1 MKDQKRG
8 LLFENS
14 IFANSPSRVIRPG
27 GLRLTR
33 RLLEYCTFEQGAK
46 VVDIG
51 CGAGI
56 TVQYLRDAYNL
67 CAMGIDLSEQL
78 LQQARERV
86 PDLPI
91 LWASGDSL
99 PFPENS
105 FEGVIAEC
113 SLSVM
118 EDANKVLAECGRI
131 LISGGK
137 LAITDMYLHTAEGDD
152 PLSGKTGVMTYAQFK
167 KTVEKNGFNI
177 IVWEDQS
184 IFLKEFVACF
194 IMEHGLT
201 EELWQC
207 VLTQVDDRKKLGYFL
222 SVAEKRITGEK

>member
-1 MKDQKRG
+1 MKPQTKG
-8 LLFENS
+8 VLFEDSN
-14 IFANSPSRVIRPG
+14 FAKFPSKAIRPG

-33 RLLEYCTFEQGAK
+33 RLIEYCSFEKGAK

-56 TVQYLRDAYNL
+56 TVQYLRDVCHL
-67 CAMGIDLSEQL
+67 CAMGIDISEQF
-78 LQQARERV
+78 LQQARVRV
-86 PDLPI
+86 PDLPV
-91 LWASGDSL
+91 LWASGEHL

-118 EDANKVLAECGRI
+118 EDVNKVLDECGRI

-137 LAITDMYLHTAEGDD
+137 LAITDVYIHAAEKNV
-152 PLSGKTGVMTYAQFK
+152 PLSGETGAMTYAQFK
-167 KTVEKNGFNI
+167 KILENNGFSI
-177 IVWEDQS
+177 TVWEDQS
-184 IFLKEFVACF
+184 IFLKEFVASF
-194 IMEHGLT
+194 IMEHGLA

-207 VLTQVDDRKKLGYFL
+207 VVTQAEERKKIGYFL
-222 SVAEKRITGEK
+222 SVAEKNYK

>member
-1 MKDQKRG
+1 MKHQKRG
-8 LLFENS
+8 GFFENS
-14 IFANSPSRVIRPG
+14 IFANFQSRVIRPG
-27 GLRLTR
+27 GLQLTR
-33 RLLEYCTFEQGAK
+33 RLLEYCAFEKGAK

-56 TVQYLRDAYNL
+56 TVQYLRDVCDL
-67 CAMGIDLSEQL
+67 CAMGIDLSEQF

-86 PDLPI
+86 PELPV
-91 LWASGDSL
+91 LWAAGEHL

-137 LAITDMYLHTAEGDD
+137 LAITDVYILTAENNG
-152 PLSGKTGVMTYAQFK
+152 PLSDETGAMTYVQFK
-167 KTVEKNGFNI
+167 KIVENNGFNI
-177 IVWEDQS
+177 TVWEDQS

-194 IMEHGLT
+194 IMEHGLA

-207 VLTQVDDRKKLGYFL
+207 GFTQAKERKKLGYFL
-222 SVAEKRITGEK
+222 SVAEKKKVR

>member
-1 MKDQKRG
+1 MKEQKRG

-14 IFANSPSRVIRPG
+14 IFAKFPSRVIRPG

-33 RLLEYCTFEQGAK
+33 QLLEYCTFEQGVK

-56 TVQYLRDAYNL
+56 TVQYLRDACHL
-67 CAMGIDLSEQL
+67 CAIGIDLSEQL

-86 PDLPI
+86 PDLPV
-91 LWASGDSL
+91 LWASGENL
-99 PFPENS
+99 PFPDNS

-118 EDANKVLAECGRI
+118 EDVNKVLAECGRI

-137 LAITDMYLHTAEGDD
+137 LAITDVYIRKEEGNDCL
-152 PLSGKTGVMTYAQFK
+152 PGETGAMTYAQFK
-167 KTVEKNGFNI
+167 KIVEENGFHI

-194 IMEHGLT
+194 IMEHGLA

-207 VLTQVDDRKKLGYFL
+207 VLTKADDRKRLGYFL
-222 SVAEKRITGEK
+222 SVAEKRIKNEK

>member
-1 MKDQKRG
+1 MKEQKKG

-14 IFANSPSRVIRPG
+14 LFANFPSRVIRPG

-56 TVQYLRDAYNL
+56 TVQYLRDACHL
-67 CAMGIDLSEQL
+67 CAMGIDLSEKL

-86 PDLPI
+86 PDLPV
-91 LWASGDSL
+91 LWAAGENL

-118 EDANKVLAECGRI
+118 KDANKVLAECGRI

-137 LAITDMYLHTAEGDD
+137 LAVTDVYIRTAEGNDL
-152 PLSGKTGVMTYAQFK
+152 LSGETGVTTYAQFK
-167 KTVEKNGFNI
+167 KIVEDNGFNI

-194 IMEHGLT
+194 IMEHGLA

-207 VLTQVDDRKKLGYFL
+207 VLTQADDRKKLGYFL